1 MIMKFDYLV
10 LKYLIIIND
19 KYISKQIKYPTES
32 PHINYFEFK
41 CLLTLQ
47 FNRFNL
53 LFSDD
58 IINFLSEIFILV

>member
-41 CLLTLQ
+41 CLL
-47 FNRFNL
+47 NYNL
-53 LFSDD
+53 IDL
-58 IINFLSEIFILV
+58 IYYLVMIS